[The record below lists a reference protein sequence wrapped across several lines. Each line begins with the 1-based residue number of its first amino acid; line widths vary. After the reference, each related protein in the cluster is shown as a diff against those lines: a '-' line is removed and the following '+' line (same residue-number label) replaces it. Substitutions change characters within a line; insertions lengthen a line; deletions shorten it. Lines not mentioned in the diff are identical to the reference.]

1 MPSTQGIESGGEL
14 HELHIPPSGTP
25 KQIDIVAVHGLN
37 GDSHNTWTHIPE
49 GGKGPQTL
57 WLRDLLPGK
66 LPNAHVMSFQYDSS
80 THGMS
85 EQSVRGNAGKL
96 VRLLRDKRE
105 DYEEEERPIVFIGH
119 SLGGIVI
126 KQALKHAKD
135 HDFTDIYAHTNGI
148 VFFGT
153 PHRGADAASWAATLS
168 GILSAASRKPP
179 SKFLEA
185 LKNDS
190 VELRKISEDFRP
202 FGGRFNIVSFYE
214 EHAHRLLGRVVVDKS
229 SAIMGLPNE
238 DPMMLGGNH
247 STMCKFGVG
256 DRRFDPVWRAIRR
269 AAKAR
274 QA

>member
-1 MPSTQGIESGGEL
+1 MSTIQEIESRGEL
-14 HELHIPPSGTP
+14 HRLYIPPSGTP

-37 GDSHNTWTHIPE
+37 GDYHNTWTHVPE

-57 WLRDLLPGK
+57 WLWDLLPGK

-96 VRLLRDKRE
+96 VRLLRDIRE
-105 DYEEEERPIVFIGH
+105 DYEDEDRPIVFIGH

-135 HDFTDIYAHTNGI
+135 HHFTDIATHTHGI

-153 PHRGADAASWAATLS
+153 PHRGADAAGWASTLS
-168 GILSAASRKPP
+168 GILATATHKPP

-185 LKNDS
+185 LKTDS

-202 FGGRFNIVSFYE
+202 LCGGVNIVSFYE
-214 EHAHRLLGRVVVDKS
+214 EHAHRGLGRVVVDKS

-269 AAKAR
+269 AAKPR
-274 QA
+274 QG